1 MKKTVCFIFLSGLLT
16 VSSVLA
22 ATRTWLNSEGGLWTN
37 NVNWSDSTLPV
48 ANDIADLSAATN
60 TIIALTA
67 DVTVGEILYNPA
79 FSGTTNTLTILSDTA
94 APSSRT
100 ITLTTTATCHVQV
113 GEGAE
118 LLMDAD
124 IKPTV
129 NTLKDGQGSLVIKRR
144 LLSTATARI
153 ELYVEQ
159 GRLINEGT
167 ITFPVMRFFLGTV
180 EPDTNAAP
188 EFVMREGSSYYSS
201 NAASN
206 PGSDLLLGG
215 NRLLGSGTG
224 SRAVITHE
232 GGILD
237 LTTNITG
244 GVFLNGYAASGSS
257 VYNLSGG
264 EVNLSTKTA
273 YVGFWGMGTV
283 NQTGGK
289 LKVGDNLACSYST
302 TGRGYYNFTGGELWL
317 GGFATGGSGQGY
329 LNIGAGCI
337 YPLGKGFAI
346 YDNTHPKLTG
356 INGLTRFCSTGSGFT
371 NSISG
376 VSGSG
381 GFVKEGADTLNISG
395 SPHSFSG
402 PVIISNGTVN
412 VSTSMTG
419 GNAALVAGG
428 SLNFNEG
435 VSVIFTS
442 LMVTGGVF
450 QVSSNCVFVLKS
462 SDPWARVTGTGTAR
476 LLDGSKL
483 LRLDVSESGAIDL
496 SAGGTAS
503 VYRVRIDGVELAPG
517 IYSSANCA
525 AIAGSGLLAVSL
537 QNERCSIADTFSRAD
552 GPVAND
558 SLGRTEELGGTDW
571 SEYPVYAG
579 IGNVAS
585 ITTGELRLGNGNSDP
600 AIVLT
605 AASWPNGMASTR
617 MRFGL
622 VGNSGATVKNGCG
635 LMLRRNITIRT
646 GLFSASPDWSGA
658 VHVLMTPTGGL
669 FLRENYRDTKYSKNP
684 FTGGDFLTY
693 GAAGSLPVTINGLP
707 FDADGDGRLGDDEPF
722 ELQAILYGSRL
733 QVLINGE
740 PVAANNG
747 FSAPD
752 SSAENCAGFWK
763 NRLSSGNVETHD
775 SYHDD
780 FSITNLSFLIRHID
794 SFDPNIAAA
803 LPRENWIL
811 SGDTNLVPVGPVNE
825 TVGGETVQAWN
836 IDDSSTDTLANY
848 RTYLTTSECTE
859 VNTNRWR
866 LTMRLRVVNA
876 NDPVDEGVFG
886 EVSTVD
892 KRFYLRL
899 GSDISGNAQIKLDN
913 STTIHTI
920 TGGSVY
926 HTYVMEYD
934 PETECVSLSCD
945 GTLLQAGSA
954 GVGAGYK
961 RVLWG
966 ANGSA
971 AKGSANYQL
980 VQFEFL
986 PPPSPVSPA
995 TLILLR

>member
-201 NAASN
+201 NAGSN

-244 GVFLNGYAASGSS
+244 GVFLNGYAADGSS

-273 YVGFWGMGTV
+273 YVGFRGMGTV

-289 LKVGDNLACSYST
+289 LKVGGKLTEDNKLACSYSE

-317 GGFATGGSGQGY
+317 GGFATGGPGQGY

-412 VSTSMTG
+412 VTAAMTG
-419 GNAALVAGG
+419 NNAVLVEGGEMNLGNNAYLTVKYSSLAVMDGVLQAASNSMV
-428 SLNFNEG
+428 
-435 VSVIFTS
+435 VITGTS
-442 LMVTGGVF
+442 
-450 QVSSNCVFVLKS
+450 
-462 SDPWARVTGTGTAR
+462 PWVRVTGTGTIR
-476 LLDGSKL
+476 LHGGAQL
-483 LRLDVSESGAIDL
+483 LCLDVSESGSIDL
-496 SAGGTAS
+496 SEGGMAS
-503 VYRVRIDGVELAPG
+503 VYRLATNGVELVSGLYTA
-517 IYSSANCA
+517 ANCA
-525 AIAGSGLLAVSL
+525 AITGSGTLAVIFQRAGTGLS
-537 QNERCSIADTFSRAD
+537 DTFSRAD
-552 GPVAND
+552 AAPSDD
-558 SLGRTEELGGTDW
+558 SLGQTEGGEADW
-571 SEYPVYAG
+571 AEYLPYTG
-579 IGNVAS
+579 SGNIAS
-585 ITTGELRLGNGNSDP
+585 IVNGELRLGNGNSDP

-622 VGNSGATVKNGCG
+622 VGNSG
-635 LMLRRNITIRT
+635 
-646 GLFSASPDWSGA
+646 
-658 VHVLMTPTGGL
+658 
-669 FLRENYRDTKYSKNP
+669 
-684 FTGGDFLTY
+684 
-693 GAAGSLPVTINGLP
+693 
-707 FDADGDGRLGDDEPF
+707 
-722 ELQAILYGSRL
+722 
-733 QVLINGE
+733 
-740 PVAANNG
+740 
-747 FSAPD
+747 
-752 SSAENCAGFWK
+752 
-763 NRLSSGNVETHD
+763 
-775 SYHDD
+775 
-780 FSITNLSFLIRHID
+780 
-794 SFDPNIAAA
+794 
-803 LPRENWIL
+803 
-811 SGDTNLVPVGPVNE
+811 
-825 TVGGETVQAWN
+825 
-836 IDDSSTDTLANY
+836 
-848 RTYLTTSECTE
+848 
-859 VNTNRWR
+859 
-866 LTMRLRVVNA
+866 
-876 NDPVDEGVFG
+876 
-886 EVSTVD
+886 
-892 KRFYLRL
+892 
-899 GSDISGNAQIKLDN
+899 
-913 STTIHTI
+913 
-920 TGGSVY
+920 
-926 HTYVMEYD
+926 
-934 PETECVSLSCD
+934 
-945 GTLLQAGSA
+945 
-954 GVGAGYK
+954 
-961 RVLWG
+961 
-966 ANGSA
+966 
-971 AKGSANYQL
+971 
-980 VQFEFL
+980 
-986 PPPSPVSPA
+986 
-995 TLILLR
+995 